1 MRFSQGASYGR
12 YGELYHPEM
21 FSDREEVIVFK
32 REEFASAFRSMMEQ
46 IEFIEDINLKF
57 NRQDDYKLLGLWPQI
72 MCRVHI
78 IDVNIDDFIM
88 KKSSQGLLD
97 AFLYPAPE
105 SLSTGLIESGIKLPE
120 KPLGVDWYK

>member
-1 MRFSQGASYGR
+1 MRASQGASYGR

-32 REEFASAFRSMMEQ
+32 RGEFASAFKSMMNS
-46 IEFIEDINLKF
+46 IEFINDIGLKF

-72 MCRVHI
+72 MGRVHI
-78 IDVNIDDFIM
+78 IDVNIDDLLM
-88 KKSSQGLLD
+88 HESSQGRLD
-97 AFLYPAPE
+97 AFLYPATE
-105 SLSTGLIESGIKLPE
+105 SLSTGPIESGIKLPE